1 MRHRGRGA
9 GFMARARAHTS
20 HLFEN
25 LVLWRVLAWAR
36 FCTKSQ
42 DNDKRQKTTNRPTTA
57 IPPGSSPPIDF
68 ESGGTTQSR
77 CLPKLATDVSSPA
90 AALGFGFWPARRKC
104 ADVISPTMTRD
115 ASLAGCRPFDSRF
128 WLEYFADILCLGRH
142 LSYQRG
148 RHTIHPQTS
157 LIKIEGVDDTAA
169 ANFYL
174 GKKVAYVY
182 KGQKEIRGT
191 KIRVIWGKVTRPH
204 GNSGVVR
211 AKFTGPLPSKSF
223 GASVRIM
230 LYPSS
235 I

>member
-1 MRHRGRGA
+1 MEATG
-9 GFMARARAHTS
+9 
-20 HLFEN
+20 L
-25 LVLWRVLAWAR
+25 
-36 FCTKSQ
+36 TKV
-42 DNDKRQKTTNRPTTA
+42 DYR
-57 IPPGSSPPIDF
+57 
-68 ESGGTTQSR
+68 
-77 CLPKLATDVSSPA
+77 
-90 AALGFGFWPARRKC
+90 
-104 ADVISPTMTRD
+104 
-115 ASLAGCRPFDSRF
+115 
-128 WLEYFADILCLGRH
+128 GRH

-148 RHTIHPQTS
+148 RHTTHPKTS
-157 LIKIEGVDDTAA
+157 LVKIEGVDDTNA

-182 KGQKEIRGT
+182 KAQKEIRGS

-211 AKFTGPLPSKSF
+211 AKFNHPLPARSF